1 MDHYSNYP
9 LLLQQVEGNGSN
21 TISPTEK
28 VKEERVPCTDDN
40 WEETKYEWKTVEDL
54 LHWASCLK
62 RKINLHSQEVPYRLE
77 FINKLCERLEG
88 ILILIAKKRRS
99 AGLLDI
105 EASKREQLRKIEL
118 LNQRMLTL
126 ETDSEEYPADQ
137 DPLFLT
143 KLPCSSTKTS
153 ITTSSSSV
161 IGKRK
166 ENPCI
171 EDVRK
176 EMQTDRQSRTANLNT
191 FLLSTINNRNN
202 NVDDEVEEVE
212 EEDIANLPQ
221 KKRFNKNK

>member
-1 MDHYSNYP
+1 MDHYTNYP
-9 LLLQQVEGNGSN
+9 ILRQHVESN
-21 TISPTEK
+21 ASSVNCHLTQS
-28 VKEERVPCTDDN
+28 KEERVPCTDES
-40 WEETKYEWKTVEDL
+40 WEESRYEWKSVEDL

-62 RKINLHSQEVPYRLE
+62 RKIAIHSQELPYRLE

-118 LNQRMLTL
+118 LNQRMLSL
-126 ETDSEEYPADQ
+126 ETDSDEYPADQ

-143 KLPCSSTKTS
+143 KQPCLSTQKS

-176 EMQTDRQSRTANLNT
+176 EMQTDRQSRGNNVNSFLLNT
-191 FLLSTINNRNN
+191 IQNRNN
-202 NVDDEVEEVE
+202 DDEVEEIEV
-212 EEDIANLPQ
+212 EDIQ
-221 KKRFNKNK
+221 KLTKQQKVKHNK